1 MRVLKSAAAAAVIA
15 AGFAASLPMAE
26 AGHHVRKAVAAK
38 AVVAKVDACPALTA
52 IDPDADGK
60 MTLLEALR
68 AAKATF
74 RKLNTDRDL
83 TLELDEMG
91 GRMSAKAFAAADL
104 DKRGKLW
111 LGEYLREVKVRFAFA
126 NPDKDRTIECD
137 ELHSKHGKLLAR
149 LLK

>member
-1 MRVLKSAAAAAVIA
+1 MRVMKFAAMAGALVAGLSIAVTNADAGHRAKAAVQ
-15 AGFAASLPMAE
+15 
-26 AGHHVRKAVAAK
+26 
-38 AVVAKVDACPALTA
+38 KVYACPALTA

-60 MTLLEALR
+60 MTLLEAFR
-68 AAKATF
+68 AAKKTF
-74 RKLNTDRDL
+74 RKLNTDRDI
-83 TLELDEMG
+83 TLEIGEMG

-111 LGEYLREVKVRFAFA
+111 LGEYLREVKVRFMAA

-137 ELHSKHGKLLAR
+137 ELHSKNGKLLVR

>member
-1 MRVLKSAAAAAVIA
+1 MRVLQIT
-15 AGFAASLPMAE
+15 
-26 AGHHVRKAVAAK
+26 AVAAALFAGVTAAPPSADAGQRGK
-38 AVVAKVDACPALTA
+38 VAQASCAALDA
-52 IDPDADGK
+52 IDPDGDGR

-68 AAKATF
+68 AGTATF

-111 LGEYLREVKVRFAFA
+111 LGEYLREVRVRFAHA

-137 ELHSKHGKLLAR
+137 ELHSRNGKLLAR